1 MQNQF
6 FNNRSNAERLSK
18 KLNDWYGVN
27 AIAKHN
33 EDYSSII
40 VNGLEFTVSNSK
52 QFDKNNGQFSLRY
65 DSRLID
71 INKMYSL
78 VNNSKNQ

>member
-6 FNNRSNAERLSK
+6 FNNRTNAERLSK
-18 KLNDWYGVN
+18 KLINWYGVN
-27 AIAKHN
+27 PTVKHN
-33 EDYSSII
+33 EDYSEIL
-40 VNGLEFTVSNSK
+40 VNGLKFTVSNSK
-52 QFDKNNGQFSLRY
+52 QFDKHNAQFSLRH

-71 INKMYSL
+71 CTKMYSL